1 MQKLLIVVLFELLE
15 LRWLWENFLVEI
27 QQRKNSYKLWIRGKI
42 LLCKVNFRMN
52 GELDGDWLEEEEAKS
67 EKEAEGVARSKG
79 EARSEGEARPNEG
92 GCGGVWN
99 GCKVDI
105 IISVTGT
112 IELNDVGKEL

>member
-1 MQKLLIVVLFELLE
+1 MQKLLIVVVSFELLE

-27 QQRKNSYKLWIRGKI
+27 QQRKNGYKLWIRGKI

-67 EKEAEGVARSKG
+67 EKEAEG
-79 EARSEGEARPNEG
+79 EARSEGEVRPNKG
-92 GCGGVWN
+92 DCGGVWN